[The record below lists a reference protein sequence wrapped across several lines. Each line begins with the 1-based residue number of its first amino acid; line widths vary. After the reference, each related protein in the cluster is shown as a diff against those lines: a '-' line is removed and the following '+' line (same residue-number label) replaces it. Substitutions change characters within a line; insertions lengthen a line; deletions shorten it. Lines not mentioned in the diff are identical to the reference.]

1 MDGNDAAYKI
11 GAFLRKTV
19 NSASDVVDTI
29 ADSAFDN
36 DHYEDQYKKRG
47 GDGDPLD
54 TYHEQDANWPLEKS
68 YPSIPNE
75 DDKSDDRRDD
85 SDEDYGHPDKDRFV
99 IISFPDNSQVKWIVV
114 KDQRSMDAMTV
125 ATERFRINAEKFM
138 ARKRPNDSTLKVVST
153 TIVDGKTNA
162 IVSTYTE
169 SGFRHGEV
177 LTILDLVEGDRVDED
192 TKMHIPKVP
201 YNSYESGWPWDP
213 KDKSKYRYLAKNLR
227 SL

>member
-19 NSASDVVDTI
+19 DSASNVVDNI
-29 ADSAFDN
+29 ASSAFNGDEYQDN
-36 DHYEDQYKKRG
+36 GIVSSNGNDVM
-47 GDGDPLD
+47 D
-54 TYHEQDANWPLEKS
+54 TYDSNWTLEES

-75 DDKSDDRRDD
+75 DDKSTDATND
-85 SDEDYGHPDKDRFV
+85 SDGDYGSPDKDRFV
-99 IISFPDNSQVKWIVV
+99 IISFPDNSQVRWIVV
-114 KDQRSMDAMTV
+114 KDQRSRDAMIV

-138 ARKRPNDSTLKVVST
+138 AKKRPNDPTLKVVST
-153 TIVDGKTNA
+153 TIIDGKTNA

-169 SGFRHGEV
+169 SGFRHGDV
-177 LTILDLVEGDRVDED
+177 LTVLDLIEGDKVDKD
-192 TKMHIPKVP
+192 TAAHIPKVP

-213 KDKSKYRYLAKNLR
+213 KDKSKYKYLAKSLR